1 MSKLV
6 CECRSEFRYCK
17 SIVIYRTVQAKEQV
31 MARAKTFSLGDT
43 YDGILSDL
51 VKSGRFGT
59 ETEVVRAGIRML
71 ADYEMRMQSLRQAI
85 HSADAEIEAGLGK
98 EYASGADLLHDVM
111 NEDADN

>member
-1 MSKLV
+1 
-6 CECRSEFRYCK
+6 
-17 SIVIYRTVQAKEQV
+17 

-71 ADYEMRMQSLRQAI
+71 ADYEINMRSLRQDISA
-85 HSADAEIEAGLGK
+85 ADAQIAAGHGK
-98 EYASGADLLHDVM
+98 EYASSAAILNDVM
-111 NEDADN
+111 NES